1 MINHLLMVHTQTIQ
15 TMGPLPQTPDNII
28 VALMLLPFVPD
39 QSTMCDAC
47 AHRVDI
53 AEEVF
58 RVMND
63 CLNGALSI
71 EDTITTIRGVKAR
84 PIRKQGQQMILG
96 YQAECSI
103 IQEYPLSNDLIAVLV
118 YSQHVSI
125 PHRECEYG

>member
-1 MINHLLMVHTQTIQ
+1 M
-15 TMGPLPQTPDNII
+15 PDDII

-39 QSTMCDAC
+39 PSTMCNTC
-47 AHRVDI
+47 AHGDDI

-103 IQEYPLSNDLIAVLV
+103 IQECLLSNNLITVLV